1 MMNTTHFQKT
11 TQALKWCCIA
21 IFITIVSCDKDTPY
35 ELNIPKHFPI
45 PEIPENNQLTVNRVE
60 LGKRLFFDPLLS
72 KDSTISCASCHFPQY
87 AFSDTIPLSKGI
99 NGGITERN
107 SPSLVNV
114 AYVKELFKEGGV
126 PSLEHQV
133 ISPLENPAEM
143 GFQLKAAAERL
154 AENPYYQEMAQKAY
168 ARDFTPYVLV
178 RAIAA
183 FERTLIGGTSKYD
196 EYLTAGNHKTIFSAA
211 EHRGMELFF
220 SKKTNCSNCH
230 SGVLFTNFKYENN
243 GLYEVYDNVGRS
255 DVTLDKSD
263 KFKFRVSSLRN
274 VEVTAPY
281 MLDGSLPTLEAV
293 VEHYDSGG
301 KNHYQ
306 KNDLI
311 RPLGLTEEE
320 KTDLV
325 AFLKTLTD
333 K

>member
-1 MMNTTHFQKT
+1 MNNTIFLKNI
-11 TQALKWCCIA
+11 TQTLKWCCIA
-21 IFITIVSCDKDTPY
+21 IFITLASCDKKTAY

-45 PEIPENNQLTVNRVE
+45 PEIPEDNQLTISRVE

-72 KDSTISCASCHFPQY
+72 KDSTVSCASCHFPQF

-99 NGGITERN
+99 NGGVTERN

-143 GFQLKAAAERL
+143 GFQLKAAADRL
-154 AENPYYQEMAQKAY
+154 AENPYYQAMAQKAY
-168 ARDFTPYVLV
+168 DRDFTPYVLV
-178 RAIAA
+178 RAIGA

-196 EYLTAGNHKTIFSAA
+196 EYIISGKNKSIFSDS
-211 EHRGMELFF
+211 EYRGMELFF
-220 SKKTNCSNCH
+220 NKKTNCSTCH

-243 GLYEVYDNVGRS
+243 GLYEKYDNVGRA
-255 DVTLDKSD
+255 DITLDKAD

-274 VEVTAPY
+274 IEVTAPY
-281 MLDGSLPTLEAV
+281 MLDGSLSTLEAV
-293 VEHYDSGG
+293 VEHYNSGG

-306 KNDLI
+306 KNELI
-311 RPLGLTEEE
+311 RPLGLIAEE
-320 KTDLV
+320 KADLV